1 MYCYLMDQPRPLTL
15 DVNLEETGGMSDL
28 SYFDNSKVR

>member
-1 MYCYLMDQPRPLTL
+1 MDQPRPLTL
-15 DVNLEETGGMSDL
+15 DVILEETDRMFDL